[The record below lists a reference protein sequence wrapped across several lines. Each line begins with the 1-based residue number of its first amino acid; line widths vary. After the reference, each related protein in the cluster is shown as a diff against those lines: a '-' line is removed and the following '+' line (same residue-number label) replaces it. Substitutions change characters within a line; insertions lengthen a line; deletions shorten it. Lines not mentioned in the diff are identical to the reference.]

1 MMAVHPRSSS
11 LDSGSVWI
19 DLVDPGEEE
28 RAQVEKATGLRPPT
42 RAELSEIETS
52 SRLRVE
58 AGTLI
63 LSTPFLAEEEGR
75 PAALTP
81 VGFVLSPKQLVTV
94 RFDAL
99 ASFDKV
105 ASSCETA
112 KGFTAEEVFLRLL
125 EAVVDQSADRL
136 EAVAAE
142 LESISRSTFRSDQA
156 GERRRLRS
164 NRAQR
169 SALGRIGEMGER
181 VSKLRDSLLGL
192 GRIAGFVIETAGAR
206 LSPPSLGRLNAVRGD
221 LASLN
226 DYQGHLLGKVQFL
239 LDATL
244 GFINIDQND
253 IVKALTIAS
262 VVGIPPVLVAGIYG
276 MNFKLMPEYGWTL
289 GYPYALGL
297 MLVTGLLP
305 LVWFKWRGW
314 M

>member
-1 MMAVHPRSSS
+1 MISVHPRSGT
-11 LDSGSVWI
+11 LEAGAVWI
-19 DLVDPGEEE
+19 DLLEPGDDE
-28 RAQVEKATGLRPPT
+28 RTRVEQASGLRAPT
-42 RAELSEIETS
+42 RAELSEIESS
-52 SRLRVE
+52 SRLQFE
-58 AGTLI
+58 EGTLT
-63 LSTPFLAEEEGR
+63 LSTPLFADAEGGH
-75 PAALTP
+75 ATLTP
-81 VGFVLSPKQLVTV
+81 VGFVLSSKLLLTV
-94 RFDAL
+94 RFAPLAAFDAVA
-99 ASFDKV
+99 ASCDPV
-105 ASSCETA
+105 NR
-112 KGFTAEEVFLRLL
+112 FTAEEIFLRLL
-125 EAVVDQSADRL
+125 ETVIDQSADRL
-136 EAVAAE
+136 EAAASE
-142 LESISRSTFRSDQA
+142 LESISRATFRLEPA
-156 GERRRLRS
+156 GGRRRMRS
-164 NRAQR
+164 NQAQR

-181 VSKLRDSLLGL
+181 VSKLRDSLVGF
-192 GRIAGFVIETAGAR
+192 GRIAGFVIETSGR
-206 LSPPSLGRLNAVRGD
+206 QLSPASLGRLNAVRAD

-305 LVWFKWRGW
+305 LIWFKWRGW